1 MAEEVVQ
8 HSRHPLGAPFA
19 GVTAAMRTPQVLHGP
34 QSGRMPSQRGAVSS
48 ALCIPLVTA
57 ADTLVGIRQWWLPE
71 SLRSTS
77 IEMIRLALAQMVASG
92 ELRRETLGDGSHL
105 YALPRAQGTGTP

>member
-1 MAEEVVQ
+1 MPAGAVHAVRELQEAVRGYLR
-8 HSRHPLGAPFA
+8 SHPL
-19 GVTAAMRTPQVLHGP
+19 
-34 QSGRMPSQRGAVSS
+34 
-48 ALCIPLVTA
+48 A

-92 ELRRETLGDGSHL
+92 ELRREALGDGSHL